1 MRTLTFRQRRLLRKV
16 DHQLRASAEAGAESA
31 EGELNIVPFLDVV
44 VNLIMFLLMTVT
56 ATLALAQ
63 VPSEVPETR
72 GSGVSPRAP
81 VPPAPPLVHLG
92 HDGVHVFLDGQRLA
106 PGCTA
111 EGDGAVT
118 VPLVG
123 GQQDWLGL
131 RSCATALR
139 GSLAAGQR
147 VDLSA
152 TGDTPYDEVIHAM
165 DALRG
170 PVSAPLFPDVRWI
183 APGTAR

>member
-31 EGELNIVPFLDVV
+31 DGELNIVPFLDVV

-72 GSGVSPRAP
+72 GDGVVPRAP
-81 VPPAPPLVHLG
+81 APAVPPLVHLG
-92 HDGVHVFLDGQRLA
+92 QDGVHVFAHGRRLA
-106 PGCTA
+106 AGCGAPG
-111 EGDGAVT
+111 EGAVT
-118 VPLVG
+118 VPRVG
-123 GQQDWLGL
+123 GQHDWLGL
-131 RSCATALR
+131 RSCATALQ
-139 GSLAAGQR
+139 GTLAAGRR

-152 TGDTPYDEVIHAM
+152 TADMPYDDVIHAM

-170 PVSAPLFPDVRWI
+170 PASAPLFPDVRWI